1 MWTSTR
7 LSSCS
12 CSLHRIRACSYF
24 SDHQTSSSNSALFGH
39 QRYAY
44 HSNNYTTQL
53 LFYSNTKTRY
63 IRFLHDDVNVPYF
76 FRNFIVCNNIQP
88 ADGQLPP
95 QPQSTFLNWI
105 LGVVLAIILPLVTT
119 NRKGPLLIKLKNDVD
134 SRVEAI
140 EEMAETVENVAEAV
154 DKAID
159 QIAHHLP
166 KEAKLRKVMHIVEDV
181 AEKTA
186 KNAHI
191 IGDVIDELQEIEEK
205 VAKSVV
211 ESLRE
216 KAIKNSQESKKDEK

>member
-7 LSSCS
+7 LSPCS
-12 CSLHRIRACSYF
+12 CSLHMIRAYSNYF
-24 SDHQTSSSNSALFGH
+24 SHHQSSSSNYSALFGH

-44 HSNNYTTQL
+44 HYYANNYTRQL
-53 LFYSNTKTRY
+53 LFYSNTKTR
-63 IRFLHDDVNVPYF
+63 
-76 FRNFIVCNNIQP
+76 NFIVCNNVQP
-88 ADGQLPP
+88 ADRQLPR

-105 LGVVLAIILPLVTT
+105 LGVVVAIILPLVT
-119 NRKGPLLIKLKNDVD
+119 NNKKGPLLIKLKNEVD

-159 QIAHHLP
+159 QIADRLP
-166 KEAKLRKVMHIVEDV
+166 KDQAKLRKVMDIVEDV

-186 KNAHI
+186 TNAHI
-191 IGDVIDELQEIEEK
+191 LGDVIDKEIEEK

-211 ESLRE
+211 ESLRQQ
-216 KAIKNSQESKKDEK
+216 AIKNAQESRKDEK